1 MHFAKLTEFIAFHG
15 FYMNNEFQFLLSC
28 LKYQTVNIFKMLKI
42 AIIMIWTVVLFSESE
57 NVQIVNGKKTTI
69 EKFPWTASV
78 NAAIHWIPLEADLKC
93 TAVIIGKKWILS
105 AAHCNDHPWFHY
117 YFIRA
122 GSNAPTWAVRI
133 QH

>member
-1 MHFAKLTEFIAFHG
+1 
-15 FYMNNEFQFLLSC
+15 
-28 LKYQTVNIFKMLKI
+28 
-42 AIIMIWTVVLFSESE
+42 MIWTVVLFSESE

-122 GSNAPTWAVRI
+122 GSNAPTWWGSESNI
-133 QH
+133 KNWYNHSHYNKDTEENDITIIELII